1 MLTATLAQARA
12 ALSRA
17 DYELIVQPTDG
28 LEAAPK
34 NLRNEYSSWLPET
47 RLAALYQMA
56 RRSPLIDAA
65 VQTFKSNARQWKY
78 IVESANPLLEEFPA
92 LRVDGQPVLL
102 DNFVKLCF
110 VKALTPGKFIPA
122 LREVVILEQGEEFL
136 SPPLFD
142 LERSYAD
149 SSPAT
154 PLIFVLPGADPLQA
168 LAQFAKRKKK
178 SETLRSI
185 SLG

>member
-1 MLTATLAQARA
+1 
-12 ALSRA
+12 
-17 DYELIVQPTDG
+17 
-28 LEAAPK
+28 
-34 NLRNEYSSWLPET
+34 
-47 RLAALYQMA
+47 
-56 RRSPLIDAA
+56 
-65 VQTFKSNARQWKY
+65 
-78 IVESANPLLEEFPA
+78 
-92 LRVDGQPVLL
+92 L

-110 VKALTPGKFIPA
+110 VKALAPGKFIPA

-168 LAQFAKRKKK
+168 LA
-178 SETLRSI
+178 
-185 SLG
+185 